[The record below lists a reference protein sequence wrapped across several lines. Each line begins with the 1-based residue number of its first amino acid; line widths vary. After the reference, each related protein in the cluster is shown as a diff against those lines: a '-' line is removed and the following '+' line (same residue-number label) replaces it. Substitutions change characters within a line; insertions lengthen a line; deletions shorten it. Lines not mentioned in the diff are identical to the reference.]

1 MRILRIFG
9 WSFAVTAVVIAGAGV
24 LGGGQAAALVA
35 ILAILEISLSFD
47 NAVINATILGRMNP
61 TWQRVFLTLGVLIAV
76 FGMRLI
82 FPIVVVS
89 LTAHLN
95 PYDVFDLAVN
105 HSDQYAD
112 KLHAAHPAIAAFGGI
127 FLFMIFLD
135 FMFDNERDVQWLRW
149 LEEPLRKIGALDVV
163 PIVIGLVALLVV
175 GEAFSGDHTEQVFV
189 SGVAG
194 LAVYLGVSGLGEFFE
209 SRGIGAEED
218 DDGEDAAPGA
228 VAATGGASTAA
239 LATGKAAF
247 FLFLYL
253 EVLDASFSFDGVV
266 GAFAISQN
274 IFIIAAG
281 LGIGA
286 MYIRSLTVFLVR
298 QGTLSEYVFLEHGAH
313 YAIGALAVIL
323 AVSIETDV
331 PEIVTGLIGVAFI
344 GLALLTSI
352 QHRRHHADGD
362 GDSDESKA
370 PAPVGANS

>member
-1 MRILRIFG
+1 MHILRIFG
-9 WSFAVTAVVIAGAGV
+9 WSFAVTAVVVAGAGV

-35 ILAILEISLSFD
+35 ILAVLEISLSFD
-47 NAVINATILGRMNP
+47 NAVINATILGRMSAA
-61 TWQRVFLTLGVLIAV
+61 WQRIFLTVGVLIAV

-82 FPIVVVS
+82 FPIVVVA
-89 LTAHLN
+89 LTAHLS
-95 PYDVFDLAVN
+95 PYDVFDLAIN

-135 FMFDNERDVQWLRW
+135 FMFDNDRDVQWLRW
-149 LEEPLRKIGALDVV
+149 LEEPLRKVGALDVIPV
-163 PIVIGLVALLVV
+163 VLGLVALLVV
-175 GEAFSGDHTEQVFV
+175 GEWFSGGHTEQVFV
-189 SGVAG
+189 AGVAG
-194 LAVYLGVSGLGEFFE
+194 LATYLAVSGLGEFFE
-209 SRGIGAEED
+209 SRGIGAEEE
-218 DDGEDAAPGA
+218 DGDEQAGPAT
-228 VAATGGASTAA
+228 AATGGASNVA

-323 AVSIETDV
+323 AVSIENDV

-352 QHRRHHADGD
+352 RHRRRSADQG
-362 GDSDESKA
+362 GDSDESSA
-370 PAPVGANS
+370 PEPVGASS